1 MMMTLKMKKVLLAAL
16 TVCAFL
22 CVWAEVHAQLGVQIK
37 ISQTSYLPFEPVFVQ
52 VSITNRSAHP
62 LAFGSSEKLKGTLRF
77 EIDPMDGGRKG
88 FLPLKDPT
96 VYPPLTGSIIPAG
109 ATKEYTFNLCDYYD
123 MQLPGRY
130 SIKAVLRHNLLQH
143 EYLSQ
148 PTYISIVKGQSVW
161 TTEVGLPS
169 LTGKTDENEKI
180 KLRRYTILTYNTGSS
195 LVYNLLVDDDKMVY
209 ANRRV
214 AFNLG
219 PELAPQCQIDF
230 LSRLHVL
237 FAASNRVFAYYVFTP
252 DGRLDERKILV
263 RIDGMPRLSIDP
275 KSGFVTAVGG
285 REARPD
291 QDYEEIRDLP
301 FLGLKKGGAASL
313 PAPPKGD
320 SIKDLNAIPD

>member
-1 MMMTLKMKKVLLAAL
+1 MMNLKKTMLFLLIAASFFCIITEL
-16 TVCAFL
+16 
-22 CVWAEVHAQLGVQIK
+22 HAQIGIQIK
-37 ISQTSYLPFEPVFVQ
+37 ISQTSYLPFEPVFVR
-52 VSITNRSAHP
+52 VSITNRAAHP
-62 LAFGSSEKLKGTLRF
+62 LAFGSNERLKGTLRF
-77 EIDPMDGGRKG
+77 EIDPLDGPVKRS
-88 FLPLKDPT
+88 LPLKDAS
-96 VYPPLTGSIIPAG
+96 VYPPLTGSIIPPG

-123 MQLPGRY
+123 LQLPGRY
-130 SIKAVLRHNLLQH
+130 VIKAVLKHSLLQH

-148 PTYISIVKGQSVW
+148 PAYISIVKGQTVW
-161 TTEVGLPS
+161 KTEVGLPS
-169 LTGKTDENEKI
+169 ITGNNVDEKNKI
-180 KLRRYTILTYNTGSS
+180 KLRRYSILTYNTGSS

-230 LSRLHVL
+230 LSRLHVIL
-237 FAASNRVFAYYVFTP
+237 AASSKVFAYYVFTP

-263 RIDGMPRLSIDP
+263 RIDAIPRLSIDP

-301 FLGLKKGGAASL
+301 FLGLKANGAASL

-320 SIKDLNAIPD
+320 SIKSLNASPD